1 MKKLS
6 LAIVFAFALLAPA
19 FAKTVEFP
27 EKSPAFTFTMP
38 DSWTVETAEDGR
50 IYCTAEDGFKIGV
63 VSSPAVK
70 STDDAKELLPKIL
83 KGMADAMKGE
93 DYKTEGPHVRTL
105 KNMSMAVMQGHC
117 TAGGTEM
124 SLNALVFSVSP
135 GTFFSIVG
143 AAPKTLDKA
152 HDKDMNEL
160 IRSIKAA
167 E

>member
-6 LAIVFAFALLAPA
+6 LAIVFALLTPA

-38 DSWTVETAEDGR
+38 DSWTVETAKDGR
-50 IYCTAEDGFKIGV
+50 IYCTSEDGFKIGI

-70 STDDAKELLPKIL
+70 NTDDAKELLPKIL
-83 KGMADAMKGE
+83 KGMADAMKCE
-93 DYKTEGPHVRTL
+93 NYKTEGPHVREL
-105 KNMSMAVMQGHC
+105 KNMLMVVMQGHG
-117 TAGGTEM
+117 TVDGTEM
-124 SLNALVFSVSP
+124 SLNAIVFAPSP
-135 GTFFSIVG
+135 DNFFSIVG

-160 IRSIKAA
+160 IRSIKAVDN
-167 E
+167 